1 MSECRPTSVFSI
13 RPTFFSFDNN
23 IFVVIINKTGFL
35 TSRLARR
42 WRKMRHFEYDIT
54 RHSAESLNQVI
65 VFCSEG
71 GQCNLEDIPH
81 SQTAIFRNLLN
92 DKGREGWELADI
104 AFGKD
109 GILAFWKRELAG

>member
-13 RPTFFSFDNN
+13 RPTFSSFDNN

-54 RHSAESLNQVI
+54 RHSSESLNQVI